1 MPEPPYLA
9 FDIETVKIFPDGE
22 DWRDH
27 RPLGIACAA
36 AYAAHLPTPVTW
48 YTSDQAG
55 IADQMSVQDLQTM
68 VAQLCDIVRRGF
80 TIVTWNGMGF
90 DWDVLAEESGML
102 LECRKLA
109 LEHIDMMFQVF
120 MHKGYPIAL
129 ATAAEG
135 MNTPGKTE
143 GMDGA
148 LALQMWAEGNREPVV
163 DYCSQDVV
171 ATHDLAMAAHTRKVL
186 HWKSKSG
193 RPQTMMLQNS
203 WAAVE
208 QAMRSP
214 MPNQSW
220 MTDPITLEHFTSWLH
235 DPKPTA
241 N

>member
-1 MPEPPYLA
+1 M
-9 FDIETVKIFPDGE
+9 KIFPDGE

-48 YTSDQAG
+48 YTSDQDG

-120 MHKGYPIAL
+120 MHKGYPISL

-135 MNTPGKTE
+135 MNTPG
-143 GMDGA
+143 
-148 LALQMWAEGNREPVV
+148 
-163 DYCSQDVV
+163 
-171 ATHDLAMAAHTRKVL
+171 
-186 HWKSKSG
+186 
-193 RPQTMMLQNS
+193 
-203 WAAVE
+203 
-208 QAMRSP
+208 
-214 MPNQSW
+214 
-220 MTDPITLEHFTSWLH
+220 
-235 DPKPTA
+235 
-241 N
+241 